1 MDIRIIYVV
10 ISGWSIHRLQFSII
24 CTASGKKRQ
33 QWRRTRR
40 REGRYWTEKVWSDK
54 QWATICTWRRRWERW
69 DSWCT
74 FCLNQIWWRT
84 KNDKYQVWAV
94 RGGRWRRP
102 WGGSWKTSWSLVR
115 SQKLTR
121 NQRTIKDLHPQ
132 LWSLSKLQIHKLNGQ
147 WRKSVLTFETR
158 IGKIFEIVD

>member
-54 QWATICTWRRRWERW
+54 RWAAICTWRRRWERW

-74 FCLNQIWWRT
+74 FCLNQMWWRT
-84 KNDKYQVWAV
+84 KNVKYQVCLLLMSV
-94 RGGRWRRP
+94 RQIFYRP
-102 WGGSWKTSWSLVR
+102 LSSFVITKNDSFKIIIVANVKIMSDHLPPAWDNCASLLETETSSVNF
-115 SQKLTR
+115 STAAEQQD
-121 NQRTIKDLHPQ
+121 N
-132 LWSLSKLQIHKLNGQ
+132 
-147 WRKSVLTFETR
+147 KSE
-158 IGKIFEIVD
+158 